1 MTDFN
6 DFYTLDDL
14 MKSIEYIENMAV
26 KDNDFVLNENNENKN
41 DIFGF
46 PIVENNENE
55 KNNDDGN
62 LKEEN
67 PKNVSS
73 VFDAFYT
80 NTNKF
85 LSEISSNVLTNKI
98 LSETSSDILTNK
110 FLSEMSSSF
119 LTNSFNY
126 EGSNFSNNDSVLNL
140 NKSKNT
146 DYEYT
151 NFLDSTEEFEKNLNN
166 DESFSENSN
175 IKKYAQHNEYFGDN
189 FYNKN
194 TTDDLRSQ
202 DKNINIVLN
211 NYSNIYNKSDEDNM
225 INCLA
230 EKIAE
235 YVAYGGEGTHI

>member
-6 DFYTLDDL
+6 DFCTLDDL

-41 DIFGF
+41 DIFGI
-46 PIVENNENE
+46 PIVENNEKE

-62 LKEEN
+62 LKKEN

-73 VFDAFYT
+73 VFDTFYT

-98 LSETSSDILTNK
+98 LA
-110 FLSEMSSSF
+110 EMSSSF

-126 EGSNFSNNDSVLNL
+126 EDSNFSNNDSVLNL

-151 NFLDSTEEFEKNLNN
+151 NFLDSTEKFEKNLNN

-194 TTDDLRSQ
+194 TTSDLRSQ

>member
-1 MTDFN
+1 
-6 DFYTLDDL
+6 

-41 DIFGF
+41 DIFGI
-46 PIVENNENE
+46 PIVENNEKE

-62 LKEEN
+62 LKKEN

-73 VFDAFYT
+73 VFDTFYT

-98 LSETSSDILTNK
+98 LA
-110 FLSEMSSSF
+110 EMSSSF

-126 EGSNFSNNDSVLNL
+126 EDSNFSNNDSVLNL

-151 NFLDSTEEFEKNLNN
+151 NFLDSTEKFEKNLNN

-194 TTDDLRSQ
+194 TTSDLRSQ